1 MFYYYVKFVYLKIC
15 IVVNVYFN
23 IFVLLVCVIFLV
35 FIYDYMVLKL
45 MYKYF

>member
-1 MFYYYVKFVYLKIC
+1 MFYYYVKFVYLKFF
-15 IVVNVYFN
+15 IVVNVYVN
-23 IFVLLVCVIFLV
+23 ILFLLVCVKFLV